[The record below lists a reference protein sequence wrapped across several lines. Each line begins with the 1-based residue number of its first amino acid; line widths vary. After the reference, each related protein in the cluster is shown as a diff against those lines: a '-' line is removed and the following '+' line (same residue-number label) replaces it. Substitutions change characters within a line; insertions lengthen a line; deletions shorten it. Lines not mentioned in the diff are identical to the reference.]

1 MIGEVAAQFNGVE
14 KWSKPIKPPFS
25 FNFAAMRPL
34 IRQEPKGTVLIISP
48 FNYPIWLSLGP
59 VVCVP
64 FFFPSFFPSFSKFQ
78 ENNTSLSGRSYRG
91 W

>member
-1 MIGEVAAQFNGVE
+1 MIGEIAEQVNSVD
-14 KWSKPIKPPFS
+14 KWSKPVKPAFS

-59 VVCVP
+59 VVCV
-64 FFFPSFFPSFSKFQ
+64 FVSSCL
-78 ENNTSLSGRSYRG
+78 SLSC
-91 W
+91 